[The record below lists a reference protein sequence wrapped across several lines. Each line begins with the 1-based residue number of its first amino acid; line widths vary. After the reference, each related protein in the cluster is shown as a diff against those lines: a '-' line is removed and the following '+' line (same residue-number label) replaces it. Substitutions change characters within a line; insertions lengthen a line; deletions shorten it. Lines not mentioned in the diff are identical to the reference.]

1 MLSRLRFV
9 RRVVVDLPRQVRLA
23 YCLMRDPRVP
33 MKTKLAFGGALAV
46 IATPVI
52 DIPLAIP
59 LVGEIDA
66 IALTLF
72 ALRLFIAA
80 CPNYVVREQKQLL
93 LEQRSRFDDDV
104 RSGERIALML
114 YRRFR
119 HPDDPDID
127 VNRAPDGRAETVS
140 GATP

>member
-1 MLSRLRFV
+1 ME
-9 RRVVVDLPRQVRLA
+9 LPRQVRLA

-33 MKTKLAFGGALAV
+33 VTTKLMFGGALTL
-46 IATPVI
+46 IATPVV
-52 DIPLAIP
+52 DVPMALP

-80 CPNYVVREQKQLL
+80 CPNYIVNEQRQML
-93 LEQRSRFDDDV
+93 LEQRSRFDEDV
-104 RSGERIALML
+104 RSGERIAVML

-119 HPDDPDID
+119 PAGD
-127 VNRAPDGRAETVS
+127 VETDVPARATSTHEAVS
-140 GATP
+140 GAPS

>member
-1 MLSRLRFV
+1 MSRLRFV
-9 RRVVVDLPRQVRLA
+9 RRMVVDLPRQVRLA

-33 MKTKLAFGGALAV
+33 VATKLAFAGALAV

-52 DIPLAIP
+52 DIPLALP

-80 CPNYVVREQKQLL
+80 CPNYIVNQQKQLL
-93 LEQRSRFDDDV
+93 LEQRSVFDEDV
-104 RSGERIALML
+104 RKGERIALML

-119 HPDDPDID
+119 PPDE
-127 VNRAPDGRAETVS
+127 VEVQGNARQGSEQNSVS
-140 GATP
+140 GAST

>member
-1 MLSRLRFV
+1 MSRLRFV
-9 RRVVVDLPRQVRLA
+9 RRMVVDFPRQVRLA

-33 MKTKLAFGGALAV
+33 IATKVAFAGGLAV
-46 IATPVI
+46 IAMPVI
-52 DIPLAIP
+52 DIPLALP

-66 IALTLF
+66 LALTLV

-80 CPNYVVREQKQLL
+80 CPSYIVREQKQLL
-93 LEQRSRFDDDV
+93 LEQRSRFDEDV

-119 HPDDPDID
+119 HPEDEVEVEGTARPA
-127 VNRAPDGRAETVS
+127 NQQNTVP
-140 GATP
+140 GATS

>member
-1 MLSRLRFV
+1 MSRLRFV
-9 RRVVVDLPRQVRLA
+9 RRMVVDLPRQVRLA

-33 MKTKLAFGGALAV
+33 VVTKLTFAGALAV

-52 DIPLAIP
+52 DIPLALP

-72 ALRLFIAA
+72 ALKLFIAA
-80 CPNYVVREQKQLL
+80 CPSYIVNDQKQLL
-93 LEQRSRFDDDV
+93 LEQRSVFDEDV
-104 RSGERIALML
+104 RKGERIALML

-119 HPDDPDID
+119 HPDDVEVPGSARQGSQH
-127 VNRAPDGRAETVS
+127 NSVS
-140 GATP
+140 GAST

>member
-1 MLSRLRFV
+1 MSRLRFV
-9 RRVVVDLPRQVRLA
+9 RRMVVDLPRQVRLA

-33 MKTKLAFGGALAV
+33 IATKLTFAGALAI

-52 DIPLAIP
+52 DVPLALP

-66 IALTLF
+66 IALTFF

-80 CPNYVVREQKQLL
+80 CPTYIVNDQKQLL
-93 LEQRSRFDDDV
+93 LEQRSAFDEDV
-104 RSGERIALML
+104 RSGERIAVML

-119 HPDDPDID
+119 HPDDVEVQGSARPAARQNS
-127 VNRAPDGRAETVS
+127 VT
-140 GATP
+140 GASQ